1 MKILYKNDTKKVA
14 DQESYDE
21 LVRIA
26 EEAFNI
32 SKLVQLGEN
41 IKFYYMDH
49 EGDIISVTHQKDL
62 DEARSVP
69 SLRMVIARDVEDARQ
84 ILSSGPASIMNM
96 SLN

>member
-14 DQESYDE
+14 DQDSYSE

-26 EEAFNI
+26 EEAFNLT
-32 SKLVQLGEN
+32 SLVQIGEN

-62 DEARSVP
+62 DEARTVP
-69 SLRMVIARDVEDARQ
+69 SLRIVISKDVEEARQ
-84 ILSSGPASIMNM
+84 ILSSGPAGMMNM